1 MNKTR
6 QRLGKALRGS
16 VLMAAIGLVALHGA
30 GCLVMPGEARLKGF
44 AEAATLMTNGFS
56 LRYHSRTNTGASWN
70 VVFVHGTPANAAIW
84 HSQFADPFPAAN
96 LVAYDRPGFGASKP
110 SNHDPHL
117 AEQVMALTHLISA
130 LPRRPTILV
139 GHSYGGPVVLMT
151 AVRRPE
157 LVAGV
162 VLIGGSVDPSQEH
175 PLWIQYPF
183 HTAASSWALPRWL
196 RQCNRELMT
205 LKGDLLDLA
214 DELPGLRAPV
224 VMLHGGQDRQVPVE
238 NVAYL
243 RRKLEA
249 LGKSDL
255 FQELVFADYT
265 HFIPW
270 EHPAA
275 VAKAVGMAMERSG
288 QIRSR

>member
-1 MNKTR
+1 
-6 QRLGKALRGS
+6 
-16 VLMAAIGLVALHGA
+16 
-30 GCLVMPGEARLKGF
+30 MPGEARLKGI
-44 AEAATLMTNGFS
+44 AQAATLATNGFS
-56 LRYHSRTNTGASWN
+56 LRYHARTNADALWN

-84 HSQFADPFPAAN
+84 HSQFAAPFPGAD
-96 LVAYDRPGFGASKP
+96 LVAYDRPGFGASTP
-110 SNHDPHL
+110 SARNPHL
-117 AEQVMALTHLISA
+117 GEQVMALTHLVAA

-151 AVRRPE
+151 AVRQPD

-162 VLIGGSVDPSQEH
+162 VLIGGSVDPSQEQ
-175 PLWIQYPF
+175 PLWVQYPL
-183 HTAASSWALPRWL
+183 HTAAASWALPGWL

-205 LKGDLLDLA
+205 LKDDLIALEK
-214 DELPGLRAPV
+214 ELPRLRTPV
-224 VMLHGGQDRQVPVE
+224 VMLHGERDRQVPFE

-249 LGKSDL
+249 LEKGSL

-270 EHPAA
+270 EHPDA